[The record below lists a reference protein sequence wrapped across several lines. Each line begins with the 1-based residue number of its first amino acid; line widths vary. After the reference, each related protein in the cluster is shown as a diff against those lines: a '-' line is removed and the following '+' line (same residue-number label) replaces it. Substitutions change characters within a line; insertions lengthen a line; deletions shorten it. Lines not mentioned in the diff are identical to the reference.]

1 VSVFAAC
8 SGTRSGDRAGDGAT
22 YCLSRDEVGCQ
33 RRRSDA
39 KAVACLAKKSL
50 WFAFLRC
57 CSSAADSTLR
67 LSRLS
72 YRRRHGARP
81 APLLVAWAAGAQVA
95 SLPCAARAAA
105 SAAGV
110 RPASRRGVSSHTPD
124 APLLF
129 VVCVPAGCNY
139 LHRCWFGAGAARSC
153 AARLASHAACGLPQA
168 LYNRLREKRVLE
180 LRLAEEPTA
189 LLVFLGPPSC
199 GKTGAPSHLWRHGS
213 LLSFLT
219 RLRQRC
225 SRSCCASAPS
235 SRARSTST
243 VARGTT

>member
-81 APLLVAWAAGAQVA
+81 APRLASPSAWAVGAQVA
-95 SLPCAARAAA
+95 TVPCAARAAA
-105 SAAGV
+105 SAARV
-110 RPASRRGVSSHTPD
+110 RPASRRGGSSHAPD
-124 APLLF
+124 APLIF
-129 VVCVPAGCNY
+129 VVLAPAGCNH
-139 LHRCWFGAGAARSC
+139 LLRCWFGA
-153 AARLASHAACGLPQA
+153 
-168 LYNRLREKRVLE
+168 RVL
-180 LRLAEEPTA
+180 LAPAPRGSRLTLPAVCCRRCTTA
-189 LLVFLGPPSC
+189 CV
-199 GKTGAPSHLWRHGS
+199 
-213 LLSFLT
+213 
-219 RLRQRC
+219 
-225 SRSCCASAPS
+225 RSAC
-235 SRARSTST
+235 
-243 VARGTT
+243 